1 MSPVQTS
8 NPEPPEPLALNLHGA
23 DYKRLRKDARSPL
36 ILIKTDGSVMYAK
49 QATAKD
55 KLIVQYDEAA
65 GDRLL
70 WAWAGQWSTDVFQIA
85 ATDGAKSIFTAS
97 FG

>member
-8 NPEPPEPLALNLHGA
+8 NPEQPEPLALDLHGD
-23 DYKRLRKDARSPL
+23 DYKRLRKDAKSPL
-36 ILIKTDGSVMYAK
+36 ILIKADGSVMYAK

-55 KLIVQYDEAA
+55 KLIAQYNEAA

-85 ATDGAKSIFTAS
+85 ATDDAKPIFMAS